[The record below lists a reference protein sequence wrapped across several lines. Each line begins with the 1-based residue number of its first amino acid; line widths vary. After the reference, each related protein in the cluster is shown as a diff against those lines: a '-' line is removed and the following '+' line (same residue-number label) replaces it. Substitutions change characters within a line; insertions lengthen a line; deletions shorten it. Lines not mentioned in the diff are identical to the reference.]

1 SKIPP
6 EAGGPRMQ
14 MRANDCGYMLE
25 EIWRGRSAISGSIER
40 LALTRWRRD
49 QPMAT
54 YNCVCMTKPEA
65 DRHEKLTG
73 DLEDHYPAETLE
85 YIERRLDEEKQL
97 SKWR

>member
-1 SKIPP
+1 
-6 EAGGPRMQ
+6 
-14 MRANDCGYMLE
+14 
-25 EIWRGRSAISGSIER
+25 
-40 LALTRWRRD
+40 
-49 QPMAT
+49 PMAT